1 MTIPKKP
8 TRQRTSSPKIPAAK
22 APPKVAAKPEPK
34 STGRPER
41 KGPSETLIA
50 ETILRLLAARE
61 AGKTICPSEAAR
73 ALDPEGWRRL
83 MPQVRATAVGLARQG
98 RLVITRHGKPAADG
112 IGLYRGNLQRR
123 SGAATQALVPSG

>member
-61 AGKTICPSEAAR
+61 AGKTLPNAIGE
-73 ALDPEGWRRL
+73 
-83 MPQVRATAVGLARQG
+83 VREKS
-98 RLVITRHGKPAADG
+98 IFM
-112 IGLYRGNLQRR
+112 
-123 SGAATQALVPSG
+123 VPR